1 MDGTKE
7 CISFLPSITLDY
19 CLLTCL
25 CAYQMEFDFHL
36 FGFACPLTRTACV
49 GAFEF
54 ATNSNDWIFN
64 YQCSS
69 EVFHN
74 RISGTLRLRKRTW
87 IFYDGTVKKISAH
100 TAPSALLAVRYLGCR
115 VATRQAIRSDG
126 PRSIGA
132 SAYSVKVSHL
142 VDSVWKK
149 FCRRR
154 GYTRP
159 AADRSAARQTG
170 NRRGY

>member
-1 MDGTKE
+1 
-7 CISFLPSITLDY
+7 
-19 CLLTCL
+19 
-25 CAYQMEFDFHL
+25 MEFDFHL

-74 RISGTLRLRKRTW
+74 RISGTLRLRKCTW

-115 VATRQAIRSDG
+115 VAPRQAIRSDG
-126 PRSIGA
+126 QDSIGTGA
-132 SAYSVKVSHL
+132 FMSSRAR
-142 VDSVWKK
+142 KK
-149 FCRRR
+149 RGRRR

-170 NRRGY
+170 NRRGYCPRDSRLASAGERPRDPAR